1 MKKLFI
7 EKNDNTEK
15 DMIDYNQDMPKDSL
29 AQKRNM
35 LEVMEEIPK
44 PFFDLD
50 EKDSEELKKS
60 KLDYKT
66 LGVNQKL
73 KEMRKNPSGSD
84 KIPFLPNKPRF

>member
-1 MKKLFI
+1 MGKLFF
-7 EKNDNTEK
+7 EQKNDIAKNN
-15 DMIDYNQDMPKDSL
+15 DDYNQDMPKDSL